1 MGAHKLA
8 GRRLHH
14 VFVQVP
20 GVKPCTVDIKRVF
33 QPGIV
38 NLIGVFLPGAGADGV
53 EILVN
58 LKSFCHH
65 DVAGKVGIQRIGQP
79 LHRDGGGRAEIRHV
93 HPRMNTRVRPA
104 AARHMHRMPNH
115 HGGGLLHSLRYGG
128 QIFLHLP
135 AVVMGAEISQKQGDI
150 AHISLTYQ
158 TFSE

>member
-1 MGAHKLA
+1 MGAHELA
-8 GRRLHH
+8 RRRLHH
-14 VFVQVP
+14 VLVQVP
-20 GVKPCTVDIKRVF
+20 GVKPCTVDIKRILK
-33 QPGIV
+33 PGIV

-53 EILVN
+53 EILMN
-58 LKSFCHH
+58 LKGFCHH

-93 HPRMNTRVRPA
+93 HPCVYARVRPA
-104 AARHMHRMPNH
+104 ATRHMHRMPNH
-115 HGGGLLHSLRYGG
+115 HGGSLFHGLRYGG
-128 QIFLHLP
+128 HIFLHLP